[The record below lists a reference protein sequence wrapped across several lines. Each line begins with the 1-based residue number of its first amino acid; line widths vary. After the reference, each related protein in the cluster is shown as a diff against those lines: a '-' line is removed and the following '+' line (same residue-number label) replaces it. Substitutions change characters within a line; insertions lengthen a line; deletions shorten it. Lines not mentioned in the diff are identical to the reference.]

1 MIKLLDIL
9 KESNLPQHN
18 TDHWR
23 DHFNKISDLAQEA
36 LTSNDP
42 ETIAS
47 IVHEIIDHAE
57 AAGDKHEAS
66 WSKAPT
72 PQYVNS
78 NISNSYN
85 GDDSDINAYQDQP
98 I

>member
-9 KESNLPQHN
+9 KESNLPQHS

-23 DHFNKISDLAQEA
+23 DHFNKISELATEA

-47 IVHEIIDHAE
+47 IVHEIIEHAD
-57 AAGDKHEAS
+57 AARDKHEAT
-66 WSKAPT
+66 WSKART
-72 PQYVNS
+72 PEYVNS
-78 NISNSYN
+78 NISNSYS